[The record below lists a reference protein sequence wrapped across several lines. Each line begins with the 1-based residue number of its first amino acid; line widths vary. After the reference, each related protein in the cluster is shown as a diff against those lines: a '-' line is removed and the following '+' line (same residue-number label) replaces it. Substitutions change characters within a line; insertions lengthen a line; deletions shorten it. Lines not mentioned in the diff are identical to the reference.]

1 VATPARRA
9 TVEDL
14 YAYKKKAELV
24 NGRLVI
30 MEPTG
35 FFPGRAAGTIYRSLC
50 DYEAQTRTGYA
61 VPDNVG
67 FLVDLPHRESFGPD
81 AAYFVGEPTGMKFLE
96 GAPVFAAE
104 VRSEG
109 DYGVYSEREMRAK
122 RADYFQAGTQVVW
135 DVDLVG
141 EDVVRVYRAADPE
154 TPTVYRRG
162 EVAEAEPA
170 LPSWRMAVD
179 ALFE

>member
-35 FFPGRAAGTIYRSLC
+35 FFPSRAAFAIASSLR
-50 DYEAQTRTGYA
+50 DYEMSRRSGFALG
-61 VPDNVG
+61 DNVG
-67 FLVDLPHRESFGPD
+67 FLVDLPHRESFSPD

-96 GAPVFAAE
+96 GAPIFAAE

-109 DYGVYSEREMRAK
+109 DYGEYAEREMRAK

-135 DVDLVG
+135 DVDLLG
-141 EDVVRVYRAADPE
+141 EDVVRAYRAADPE
-154 TPTVYRRG
+154 RPTVYRRG

-170 LPSWRMAVD
+170 LPGWRMAVD

>member
-1 VATPARRA
+1 MAPPARRA

-14 YAYKKKAELV
+14 YAYPGHAELV
-24 NGRLVI
+24 GGRLVI
-30 MEPTG
+30 KDGSG
-35 FFPGRAAGTIYRSLC
+35 FRPSRAAANIMLSLRG
-50 DYEAQTRTGYA
+50 YERNIRPGYA
-61 VPDNVG
+61 FADGVTY
-67 FLVDLPHRESFGPD
+67 LVDLPDRESFIPD
-81 AAYFVGEPTGMKFLE
+81 ASFYTGPPTGMKFLQ
-96 GAPVFAAE
+96 GAPIFAAE

-109 DYGVYSEREMRAK
+109 DYGEYAEREMRAK

-135 DVDLVG
+135 DVDLLG

-154 TPTVYRRG
+154 RPTVYRRG